1 MIFHFF
7 LLSTHSM
14 RRPKPIELHWCPQE
28 IESTS
33 TVLLQEKLIWQMCI
47 YSGAK
52 NSFTLIGVPFAE
64 KPPSDFWNL
73 FDYFS
78 QYTLNTQ
85 YVCELFSKIYTSV
98 SD

>member
-1 MIFHFF
+1 
-7 LLSTHSM
+7 
-14 RRPKPIELHWCPQE
+14 
-28 IESTS
+28 
-33 TVLLQEKLIWQMCI
+33 MCI